1 MCERPE
7 KLGCSQKRGEVL
19 ASSLFRIMC
28 GVTTYFFVT
37 KKEKKKKEKDIHMAH
52 IWIIQK
58 ITYETKSHV
67 IGLWTSRVLKFYD
80 CSFSVISNISQIWA
94 IV

>member
-1 MCERPE
+1 MWETRKTRVLSE
-7 KLGCSQKRGEVL
+7 KGEVL
-19 ASSLFRIMC
+19 ASSLSGLCVESPLIFLLQ
-28 GVTTYFFVT
+28 
-37 KKEKKKKEKDIHMAH
+37 KKKKKKKEKDIHMAH

-80 CSFSVISNISQIWA
+80 CSFSVISNISRIWA
-94 IV
+94 IA